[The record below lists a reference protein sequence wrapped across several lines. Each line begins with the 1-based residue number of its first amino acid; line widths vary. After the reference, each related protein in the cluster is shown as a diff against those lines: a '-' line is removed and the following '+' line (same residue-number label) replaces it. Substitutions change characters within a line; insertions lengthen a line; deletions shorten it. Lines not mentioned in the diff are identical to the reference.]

1 VKDIVE
7 IKGVRANPLWGYGL
21 VVGLNG
27 TGDNSPSSVRALSSV
42 LRRTGLI
49 AIVRLDSSAELVQAA
64 KAIAAGGV
72 SVIEFTLTTPGA
84 LRTIEAAVKELGSEV
99 LIGAGTVLD
108 AETARAA
115 ILAGAEFVVAPTLS
129 TDVIEMCHRYDKV
142 VIPGAYT
149 PTEILSAWEQGADF
163 VKLFPAEV
171 GGPAYLKAVRA
182 PLPQVKLIPV
192 GGVTLETAGP
202 FIRAGA
208 AALGVGSNLVDKK
221 AVAEGRFTQLTS
233 VAQALSQAVLE
244 ARRRD

>member
-1 VKDIVE
+1 MGRELHVQWIE
-7 IKGVRANPLWGYGL
+7 
-21 VVGLNG
+21 
-27 TGDNSPSSVRALSSV
+27 
-42 LRRTGLI
+42 RTGLI

-84 LRTIEAAVKELGSEV
+84 LRTIEAAAKELGGEV

-115 ILAGAEFVVAPTLS
+115 ILAGAEFVVAPTLN

-149 PTEILSAWEQGADF
+149 PTEILTAWEHGADF

-171 GGPAYLKAVRA
+171 GGPAFLKAVRA

-192 GGVTLETAGP
+192 GGVSVETAGP

-221 AVAEGRFTQLTS
+221 AVAEGRFAQLTA
-233 VAQALSQAVLE
+233 VAQALSKAVQE
-244 ARRRD
+244 ARRSD

>member
-1 VKDIVE
+1 MGRELHAQWIE
-7 IKGVRANPLWGYGL
+7 
-21 VVGLNG
+21 
-27 TGDNSPSSVRALSSV
+27 
-42 LRRTGLI
+42 RTGLI

-115 ILAGAEFVVAPTLS
+115 ILAGAEFVVAPTLNL
-129 TDVIEMCHRYDKV
+129 DVIEMCHRYDKV

-149 PTEILSAWEQGADF
+149 PTEILSAWEHGADF

-233 VAQALSQAVLE
+233 VAQALSKAVLE